1 MKPAKWIAAVC
12 ATGALLAVGAAEAK
26 TNVSVGVSL
35 PGVSAYIGPRGSYV
49 SGYYSPYYAP
59 APVYYNAPRTVYYD
73 DYYYDGPVYSSYVS
87 PIIYS
92 GYRGYSAPVYVRYN
106 SGYRY
111 GGGYHRGGY
120 RGGYNGGHHH
130 GHR

>member
-1 MKPAKWIAAVC
+1 MKTAKWIAAAC

-26 TNVSVGVSL
+26 TNVSVGISL
-35 PGVSAYIGPRGSYV
+35 PGVSAYIGPRGGYV

-59 APVYYNAPRTVYYD
+59 APVYVSAPRTVYYD
-73 DYYYDGPVYSSYVS
+73 DYYYGGPPYSSYVS
-87 PIIYS
+87 PIIY
-92 GYRGYSAPVYVRYN
+92 GAPRGFAAPVYVRYN

-111 GGGYHRGGY
+111 GGYHRGGY
-120 RGGYNGGHHH
+120 DRGDHHR